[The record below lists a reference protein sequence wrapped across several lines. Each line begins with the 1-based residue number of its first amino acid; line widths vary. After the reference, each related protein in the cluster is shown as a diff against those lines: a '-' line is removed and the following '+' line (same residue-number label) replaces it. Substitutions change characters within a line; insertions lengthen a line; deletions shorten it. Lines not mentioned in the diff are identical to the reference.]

1 MEPAERLRIDRAALL
16 LVDLQRDFLAPDG
29 PLARLGWCG
38 IPAAD
43 VPLLVERCQA
53 LVGAL
58 HDARR
63 PVVFVT
69 TAFRADYADCAWAAP
84 WRARLP
90 AAGGGCLVEGS
101 AGRALLDGL
110 APRADDYMVVKKGHG
125 AFLHTVLDRLLA
137 NLGAEHCIIAGGDVP
152 GSISD
157 TVRLGAALGYEQFV
171 VEDAVY
177 PLGSPDLPTLR
188 NRVEYVTTR
197 DVLRRA
203 AMPAPP
209 RADPAAVPCAL
220 LVVDIQNDFVHRDG
234 AQRRY
239 GYSGLTD
246 ADVERVIANNQRLI
260 AAVRARGWPVIFV
273 RDVQTRHGLD
283 TALPRPIRRLNP
295 MPPEAQFIKEGAW
308 GAAFVDAL
316 QPQAG
321 DVEIVKRGNSAFGFT
336 PLHRALRNLGV
347 RHCLVSGGAVHG
359 CLSDTVREGAG
370 LGYALTIVADA
381 AYPPDSPYLELL
393 THRAGIRSTDEV
405 LAALDRPA
413 AATPSGLSC

>member
-1 MEPAERLRIDRAALL
+1 MGERLRMDRAALL
-16 LVDLQRDFLAPDG
+16 LIDLQRDFLAPAG

-38 IPAAD
+38 IPAGD
-43 VPLLVERCQA
+43 VPPLVERCQA
-53 LVGAL
+53 LIAAFRA
-58 HDARR
+58 ARR

-69 TAFRADYADCAWAAP
+69 TAFRPDYADCAWATP
-84 WRARLP
+84 WRERPL
-90 AAGGGCLVEGS
+90 AAGERCLVEGTPG
-101 AGRALLDGL
+101 AALLDGL
-110 APRADDYMVVKKGHG
+110 ATRADDYAVVKQGHG
-125 AFLHTVLDRLLA
+125 AFLHTILDRLLA
-137 NLGAEHCIIAGGDVP
+137 NLGVEHCVVAGGDVP

-188 NRVEYVTTR
+188 NRVEYVSTR
-197 DVLRRA
+197 DVLARA
-203 AMPAPP
+203 AAPAPP
-209 RADPAAVPCAL
+209 EPDPAPARGAL
-220 LVVDIQNDFVHRDG
+220 LVVDIQTDFVPRHG

-239 GYSGLTD
+239 GYSRLTD
-246 ADVERVIANNQRLI
+246 ADAERVIANNQRLI
-260 AAVRARGWPVIFV
+260 PAVRAGGLPVIFV

-283 TALPRPIRRLNP
+283 TALPRPIRRVNP
-295 MPPEAQFIKEGAW
+295 MPPEAQFIKEGTW

-336 PLHRALRNLGV
+336 PLHRTLRNLGI

-381 AYPPDSPYLELL
+381 AYPPDSPYLDLL
-393 THRAGIRSTDEV
+393 RQRAAIRSTDAV
-405 LAALDRPA
+405 LAALARPA
-413 AATPSGLSC
+413 PAPASALIV